1 VLAGILQPARVVQ
14 DPSGERVS
22 SGGDQLS
29 PSLVSFQESPL
40 VGDESVKSRPSLWKA
55 QQLSEEDR
63 VEAGITTPVTWESD
77 PQAMRSKERR
87 SKANADRPS
96 LALKGVA
103 QQLNF
108 TDGGDSALA
117 KEGGDSRRIEEKELE
132 GELFAEGSVVPELAA
147 PISRAPRSKASPVA
161 AARTSA
167 RGASS
172 SATPILKKAIQ
183 RAVQKT
189 PGMPKSVENFA
200 ILQKI
205 PDAALLS
212 VARDSCIV
220 FPSAA
225 GNPAPLLSMI
235 RARELAQAELA
246 LARDR
251 AAAEELKK
259 KEEEKREAQHEE
271 LPTPISTSSPP
282 VGSGGS
288 RAKGLRQIKKKKI
301 QKKAT
306 VVTRRVLTRQARGR
320 TVVSQ

>member
-1 VLAGILQPARVVQ
+1 
-14 DPSGERVS
+14 
-22 SGGDQLS
+22 
-29 PSLVSFQESPL
+29 
-40 VGDESVKSRPSLWKA
+40 
-55 QQLSEEDR
+55 
-63 VEAGITTPVTWESD
+63 
-77 PQAMRSKERR
+77 
-87 SKANADRPS
+87 
-96 LALKGVA
+96 
-103 QQLNF
+103 
-108 TDGGDSALA
+108 
-117 KEGGDSRRIEEKELE
+117 
-132 GELFAEGSVVPELAA
+132 
-147 PISRAPRSKASPVA
+147 
-161 AARTSA
+161 
-167 RGASS
+167 
-172 SATPILKKAIQ
+172 
-183 RAVQKT
+183 
-189 PGMPKSVENFA
+189 MPKSVENFA

-320 TVVSQ
+320 IVVSQ